1 MKQNNLTPRDRIK
14 HDATRIERKWLSG
27 SRRNLKVEKLG
38 DKLLKE
44 STMLFLENIDVELS
58 AKGTSL
64 IEEAS
69 SIGNYAPQADA
80 GNLGNGGATVGDS
93 NSAMY
98 KPLSLA
104 LARRVFPSLFAHKL
118 VGVQPMAAP
127 VGIAFAMR
135 NKYVNPAYDGT
146 NDYFGKDAA
155 WDAIPEHTGFSG
167 GYVADASAVDGN
179 ENTVGQGDTGLATV
193 VDLSGTGNVTDA
205 TVVLVYGAGTTAGE
219 VGVVPSI
226 IAGVLTYTTT
236 SSQATLTAGEENA
249 INNIVAI
256 GQADITAKFA
266 AANYALIGKGG
277 EQSTDGTGLEA
288 NGRGLSTQNAEFLG
302 IRNGEG
308 KNDETDS
315 SGRFNEVG
323 IEFSKK
329 LIEAVS
335 RQLGA
340 SFSLQ
345 SMQDIKAL
353 HEIDLKMEVVEVLQY
368 ETTAELDRELLGAL
382 KTTSVTTGD
391 EVGGGD
397 VLVVDIAD
405 AIGAN
410 PDNRQI
416 TAVVINAIMLA
427 ANTVA
432 KKTRRGRANFVV
444 VAPAVASI
452 IQSATPYFTANVAK
466 VDPGVVLSG
475 AESTEI
481 GKINN
486 QITVYLDQ
494 FATTDYAL
502 VGYKGANRVSDSGV
516 IFSPYTMNVIQE
528 AVAQE
533 NFQPRVGVMS
543 RYAITTNLLDAGRYY
558 RSIFFANLDQAYAS
572 SNLSTVTGW

>member
-1 MKQNNLTPRDRIK
+1 MSQKNLTPRDRIK
-14 HDATRIERKWLSG
+14 HDSTRIERKWTTG
-27 SRRNLKVEKLG
+27 TRRNLKVDKLS
-38 DKLLKE
+38 DKLLQE

-58 AKGTSL
+58 QKGTSL
-64 IEEAS
+64 VEEAS
-69 SIGNYAPQADA
+69 SIGNYGENF
-80 GNLGNGGATVGDS
+80 GNVGQGQDIPS
-93 NSAMY
+93 GTTNSAMY

-146 NDYFGKDAA
+146 NEYFGDTAA
-155 WDAIPEHTGFSG
+155 WDKIPEYTGFSG
-167 GYVADASAVDGN
+167 GYSAATVSPNGSVGGGTELTTSATKVVAVAGTSGTITVTATDYTYAVADIENITSAEAAAIATEQRYLSSAV
-179 ENTVGQGDTGLATV
+179 TATI
-193 VDLSGTGNVTDA
+193 GK
-205 TVVLVYGAGTTAGE
+205 AGE
-219 VGVVPSI
+219 KS
-226 IAGVLTYTTT
+226 
-236 SSQATLTAGEENA
+236 
-249 INNIVAI
+249 
-256 GQADITAKFA
+256 ADGSGAEYF
-266 AANYALIGKGG
+266 
-277 EQSTDGTGLEA
+277 
-288 NGRGLSTQNAEFLG
+288 GRGLSTSNAEFLG
-302 IRNGEG
+302 IKNGNG
-308 KNDETDS
+308 KDGSAQGSTGN
-315 SGRFNEVG
+315 FNEVG

-368 ETTAELDRELLGAL
+368 ETTAELDRELLSAM
-382 KTTSVTTGD
+382 KSVSIDTD
-391 EVGGGD
+391 EEIGGGD
-397 VLVVDIAD
+397 VLVVDIAN
-405 AIGAN
+405 AVGIN

-444 VAPAVASI
+444 VAPSVASI
-452 IQSATPYFTANVAK
+452 VQSATPYFTANVAK
-466 VDPGVVLSG
+466 VDPGIILSG

-502 VGYKGANRVSDSGV
+502 VGYKGTNRVSDSGI

-558 RSIFFANLDQAYAS
+558 RSIYFANLDQAYAAT
-572 SNLSTVTGW
+572 NLTTAIGW

>member
-1 MKQNNLTPRDRIK
+1 MKPQNLTPRDRIK
-14 HDATRIERKWLSG
+14 HDASRIERKWLSG
-27 SRRNLKVEKLG
+27 SRRNLKVEKIN

-64 IEEAS
+64 IEEAA
-69 SIGNYAPQADA
+69 SIGSYAYADA
-80 GNLGNGGATVGDS
+80 GNLGSAAPEVEG
-93 NSAMY
+93 NSALY

-135 NKYVNPAYDGT
+135 NKYVDPTDGSLGDT
-146 NDYFGKDAA
+146 AA
-155 WDAIPEHTGFSG
+155 WDKIPEYAGFSG
-167 GYVADASAVDGN
+167 GYTAGTPAAVTSSITEFNGKYASGAVITITAVTGTPGTITVTGGGSAGAPVTAITYAVVDHTDVTPLEAATIAGLQASWDASV
-179 ENTVGQGDTGLATV
+179 
-193 VDLSGTGNVTDA
+193 
-205 TVVLVYGAGTTAGE
+205 
-219 VGVVPSI
+219 
-226 IAGVLTYTTT
+226 
-236 SSQATLTAGEENA
+236 
-249 INNIVAI
+249 
-256 GQADITAKFA
+256 A
-266 AANYALIGKGG
+266 AAVAGANFGTIGKGG
-277 EQSTDGTGLEA
+277 IQGTTGREDLA
-288 NGRGLSTQNAEFLG
+288 RGLSTKNAEFLG
-302 IRNGEG
+302 IRNGQSTVDPDG
-308 KNDETDS
+308 A
-315 SGRFNEVG
+315 SGSFNEVG

-368 ETTAELDRELLGAL
+368 ETTAELDRELLAAL
-382 KTTSVTTGD
+382 KTTSVTTD
-391 EVGGGD
+391 EEIGGGD

-466 VDPGVVLSG
+466 VDPGIVLSG

-502 VGYKGANRVSDSGV
+502 VGYKGSNRVSDSGV

-528 AVAQE
+528 AIAQE

-558 RSIFFANLDQAYAS
+558 RSIYFANLDQAYAAT
-572 SNLSTVTGW
+572 NLTTAIGW

>member
-1 MKQNNLTPRDRIK
+1 MSQKNLTPRDRIK
-14 HDATRIERKWLSG
+14 HDSTRIERKWKSG
-27 SRRNLKVEKLG
+27 SRRNLKVEKLQN
-38 DKLLKE
+38 KLLQE

-58 AKGTSL
+58 QQGTSL

-80 GNLGNGGATVGDS
+80 GNLGQGANTIGDT

-135 NKYVNPAYDGT
+135 NKYVNPEYDGV
-146 NDYFGKDAA
+146 DPVADPYFKDDAA
-155 WDAIPEHTGFSG
+155 WDKIPEYAGFSG
-167 GYVADASAVDGN
+167 GYIPSSDPTAPGYVGFDATPLGLAFTDTSAIGFVETALPLDVAIAIGGAAGTIDISGATVETRVITVETAAEKIAVASLQASA
-179 ENTVGQGDTGLATV
+179 
-193 VDLSGTGNVTDA
+193 
-205 TVVLVYGAGTTAGE
+205 
-219 VGVVPSI
+219 
-226 IAGVLTYTTT
+226 
-236 SSQATLTAGEENA
+236 LTAT
-249 INNIVAI
+249 I
-256 GQADITAKFA
+256 GQDGLKSID
-266 AANYALIGKGG
+266 GKGP
-277 EQSTDGTGLEA
+277 ENLA
-288 NGRGLSTQNAEFLG
+288 RGLSTQNAEFLG
-302 IRNGEG
+302 IKNGNSTG
-308 KNDETDS
+308 GDPQGAT
-315 SGRFNEVG
+315 GTFNEVG

-368 ETTAELDRELLGAL
+368 ETTAELDRELLSAM
-382 KTTSVTTGD
+382 KTVSIDTSA
-391 EVGGGD
+391 EIGGGD
-397 VLVVDIAD
+397 VLVVDIAN
-405 AIGAN
+405 AVGTN

-416 TAVVINAIMLA
+416 TAVVINALMLA

-432 KKTRRGRANFVV
+432 KKTRRGRANFAVV
-444 VAPAVASI
+444 SPNVASI
-452 IQSATPYFTANVAK
+452 VQSATPYFTANVAK
-466 VDPGVVLSG
+466 VDPGIILSG

-494 FATTDYAL
+494 FAQTDYAL
-502 VGYKGANRVSDSGV
+502 VGYKGTNRVSDSGI

-558 RSIFFANLDQAYAS
+558 RSIYFANLDQAFAAT
-572 SNLSTVTGW
+572 NLGTARGW